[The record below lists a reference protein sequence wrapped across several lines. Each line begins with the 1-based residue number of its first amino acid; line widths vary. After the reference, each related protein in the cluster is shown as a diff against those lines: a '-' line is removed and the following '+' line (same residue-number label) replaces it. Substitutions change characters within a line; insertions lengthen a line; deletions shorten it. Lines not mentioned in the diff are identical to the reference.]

1 MPDLVAR
8 LADRLFADL
17 ARQFRLTFLPPLMVY
32 FAAGVAG
39 LTSIVGTFFVKDY
52 LDLSAEFLAGLAFW
66 ASLPWALKMP
76 LGHLVDIIWRYKEGL
91 VFLGAGLI
99 GLSLAI
105 MYALLTMPDQM
116 AAIAPLSN
124 WFVASTLL
132 APAGYV
138 IQDAVADAMSVEAVP
153 KTDKDGNPF
162 NETQEKAMHTTMQTL
177 GRMSLFVGLIAVAL
191 LNISMFEGIE
201 QKEEAEK
208 TAIYSQIYL
217 IALGIPL
224 VSVSGVIFALVLK
237 ARERSRLL
245 RQGFDRTEITKRLFD
260 PEEKTEPNMWIFGG
274 GALFVVLTLSVG
286 LSDFTYSKEII
297 FLVSMVIVTALVI
310 NLSGKL
316 SPMQR
321 NALFG
326 TAIILF
332 IFRATPSPGPGIV
345 WFEIDELGFD
355 QQFLSVL
362 ALITSVL
369 ALTGMIVLRPLMAE
383 RTIATL
389 VVILSV
395 LGALL
400 ALPNIALYYGL
411 HEVTS
416 ELTGGVVD
424 QRFIAILDT
433 AAQSP
438 LAQIAVIPMLA
449 WIARYAPTNL
459 KATFFAVLA
468 SFSNLALSAADLF
481 TSYINRIF
489 IVTREVVDR
498 ETGEITVMADYSE
511 LGILL
516 WTVLFIG
523 LVAPIAVVAFIQMS
537 PFRTRD

>member
-99 GLSLAI
+99 GLSLGI

-162 NETQEKAMHTTMQTL
+162 DESQEKAMHTTMQTL

-237 ARERSRLL
+237 ARERTRLL
-245 RQGFDRTEITKRLFD
+245 GQGLSRSEITKRLFD

-286 LSDFTYSKEII
+286 LSDLTYSKEII

-316 SPMQR
+316 SPLQR

-389 VVILSV
+389 VVILSG

-498 ETGEITVMADYSE
+498 ETGEVTVMADYSE
-511 LGILL
+511 LGMLL